1 MAIIQVYEGKELT
14 EYELPDNWCDVKLY
28 QYCNFINALKGDK
41 SNTEIIMRTIEA
53 LTELDLHQIN
63 RMPYKYMFEIYKHL
77 NQLLDKEPNNALV
90 FKLQGKDKIYGFNPD
105 LHNMT
110 MGEFVDLETA
120 MENPYQNMAKIMC
133 ILYRKVIKEEG
144 SKYAIEEYTGVKEED
159 LEFMKDVSMDIV
171 HSASGFF
178 LTLKKELLENLI
190 KSLEDM
196 RTEMTEEGYK
206 KTLKNINK
214 LKNKP

>member
-28 QYCNFINALKGDK
+28 QYCNFMNTLKGDK

-90 FKLQGKDKIYGFNPD
+90 FKLQGKDKVYGFHPD

-110 MGEFVDLETA
+110 MELIGKLVYLRV
-120 MENPYQNMAKIMC
+120 KHILC
-133 ILYRKVIKEEG
+133 I
-144 SKYAIEEYTGVKEED
+144 
-159 LEFMKDVSMDIV
+159 
-171 HSASGFF
+171 HS
-178 LTLKKELLENLI
+178 
-190 KSLEDM
+190 
-196 RTEMTEEGYK
+196 
-206 KTLKNINK
+206 
-214 LKNKP
+214 LKNKFSAWLLTQNDTFVTYNISN